1 MGTGLCN
8 NEHVE
13 LRCIM
18 LKFPHMYLS
27 AVTLPDVLRRCETL
41 PPMLREEHK
50 IDDVKEQMA
59 EEDL

>member
-1 MGTGLCN
+1 
-8 NEHVE
+8 
-13 LRCIM
+13 M